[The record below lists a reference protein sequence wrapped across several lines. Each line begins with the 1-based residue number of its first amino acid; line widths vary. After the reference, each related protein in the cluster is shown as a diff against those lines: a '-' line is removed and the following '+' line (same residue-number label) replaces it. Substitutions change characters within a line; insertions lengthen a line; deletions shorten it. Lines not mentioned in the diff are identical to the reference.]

1 MYMFMSEVCF
11 ILTLLDEKQLKP
23 HVSYG
28 TCDWPVLMSVKRVY
42 IVLVKAR
49 AYVIIMITDKAALNR
64 V

>member
-1 MYMFMSEVCF
+1 MKNSS
-11 ILTLLDEKQLKP
+11 ILP

-49 AYVIIMITDKAALNR
+49 AYVISMITDNAALNR